1 MERICLLL
9 RLGRLLSV
17 LTGMTLCAMAGLTGC
32 GDASNSAPKATA
44 SRPPAPEKV
53 RPAVR
58 KDDSSTPVEAVQRFL
73 EAVRQG
79 DDKGAGAMLT
89 ELARRKTQELDMVVA
104 PPGSDTARFE
114 VGKAEMTG
122 EDRAKVPC
130 TWTDLDSEGRP
141 RTDEITWTLR
151 RDAGSWRIAG
161 MAAKIY
167 PDRPPV
173 VLNFEDPEEMLRQQQ
188 SVENEAI
195 ERANRQQKQA
205 RKTDDP
211 FQTGPK

>member
-1 MERICLLL
+1 RPGLVPKT
-9 RLGRLLSV
+9 RLH
-17 LTGMTLCAMAGLTGC
+17 
-32 GDASNSAPKATA
+32 
-44 SRPPAPEKV
+44 RPPAPVKA
-53 RPAVR
+53 RPSAR
-58 KDDSSTPVEAVQRFL
+58 QADPSTPAEAVQRFL

-79 DDKGAGAMLT
+79 DDKAAGAMLT
-89 ELARRKTQELDMVVA
+89 ELARKKTQELDMVVA
-104 PPGSDTARFE
+104 PPGSDTAPFE
-114 VGKAEMTG
+114 VGEAEITG
-122 EDRAKVPC
+122 EDMAKVPC

-195 ERANRQQKQA
+195 ERANQQQKQA